1 MAFRPTPLTSHPI
14 DATAIARPCFSRP
27 RVRCRALLLW
37 LCAAAATP
45 VSYAAEVRDLR
56 LWRAPDHTRLVF
68 DLSAGVEYKLFT
80 LDAPERVVID
90 IADSS
95 LATRLGDIEFE
106 DSPITG
112 LRSAMRDGGLL
123 RVVIDL
129 NTKTQP
135 KSFTL
140 EPNAEQGHRLVVDLY
155 DSSDARVAT
164 ALSVQDGSERD
175 KPERATNRVAS
186 NSAAPSGER
195 LSLIHI

>member
-1 MAFRPTPLTSHPI
+1 MRVKSPIAAAACIHLVWKGKWRPTPLTSHPI
-14 DATAIARPCFSRP
+14 DAMALVRPRFSRL
-27 RVRCRALLLW
+27 RVRCRALLLL

-106 DSPITG
+106 DT
-112 LRSAMRDGGLL
+112 DE
-123 RVVIDL
+123 RVVM
-129 NTKTQP
+129 
-135 KSFTL
+135 
-140 EPNAEQGHRLVVDLY
+140 
-155 DSSDARVAT
+155 ARC
-164 ALSVQDGSERD
+164 S
-175 KPERATNRVAS
+175 AS
-186 NSAAPSGER
+186 ADR
-195 LSLIHI
+195 

>member
-14 DATAIARPCFSRP
+14 DAMALARPRFSRL
-27 RVRCRALLLW
+27 RVRCRALLLL

-68 DLSAGVEYKLFT
+68 DLSGGVEYKLFT

-112 LRSAMRDGGLL
+112 LRSATRDGGLL

-135 KSFTL
+135 KPINEEMNFTPESADTL
-140 EPNAEQGHRLVVDLY
+140 PVIGSPIPLA
-155 DSSDARVAT
+155 
-164 ALSVQDGSERD
+164 DGRE
-175 KPERATNRVAS
+175 
-186 NSAAPSGER
+186 
-195 LSLIHI
+195 

>member
-1 MAFRPTPLTSHPI
+1 MAFRPTRLTSHPI
-14 DATAIARPCFSRP
+14 DATAIARPRFP
-27 RVRCRALLLW
+27 RLQVRCRVLLLL
-37 LCAAAATP
+37 LCAAASP

-112 LRSAMRDGGLL
+112 LRSATRDGGLL

-129 NTKTQP
+129 NTKTICNWSVMR
-135 KSFTL
+135 KSYFA
-140 EPNAEQGHRLVVDLY
+140 NV
-155 DSSDARVAT
+155 SIFC
-164 ALSVQDGSERD
+164 
-175 KPERATNRVAS
+175 N
-186 NSAAPSGER
+186 
-195 LSLIHI
+195 